1 MRFYSYTDSLNTL
14 WVTRREKDGYDT
26 PYFSLKQREVSVGVA
41 QYVPELNAAVG
52 YLQNNR
58 NMKIAISVK
67 PQNPTMHLGIGHKSG
82 NNINVEKEYP
92 SLTDLCTTHLM
103 NSCALYVVVLV

>member
-1 MRFYSYTDSLNTL
+1 METTIEKLNQLLLQSHT
-14 WVTRREKDGYDT
+14 VIDKTTEGG
-26 PYFSLKQREVSVGVA
+26 VSVGVA

-67 PQNPTMHLGIGHKSG
+67 PQSPTVHLVIGHKSG
-82 NNINVEKEYP
+82 DNINVEKEYP
-92 SLTDLCTTHLM
+92 SLASLTVTDLTDLCTTHLL
-103 NSCALYVVVLV
+103 NS

>member
-1 MRFYSYTDSLNTL
+1 METTIEKLNQLLLQSHT
-14 WVTRREKDGYDT
+14 VIDKTTEGG
-26 PYFSLKQREVSVGVA
+26 VSVGVA

-67 PQNPTMHLGIGHKSG
+67 PQSPTVHLVIGHKSG
-82 NNINVEKEYP
+82 DNINVEKEYP
-92 SLTDLCTTHLM
+92 SLASLTVTDLTDLCTNHLL
-103 NSCALYVVVLV
+103 NS

>member
-1 MRFYSYTDSLNTL
+1 METTIKKLNQLLLQSHT
-14 WVTRREKDGYDT
+14 VIDKTTEGG
-26 PYFSLKQREVSVGVA
+26 VSVGVA

-67 PQNPTMHLGIGHKSG
+67 LQSPTVHLVIGHKGG

-92 SLTDLCTTHLM
+92 SLASLTVTTR
-103 NSCALYVVVLV
+103 

>member
-1 MRFYSYTDSLNTL
+1 METTIKKLNQLLLQSHT
-14 WVTRREKDGYDT
+14 VIDKTTEGG
-26 PYFSLKQREVSVGVA
+26 VSVGVA
-41 QYVPELNAAVG
+41 QYVPELNAVVG

-67 PQNPTMHLGIGHKSG
+67 PQSPTVHLVIGHKSG

-92 SLTDLCTTHLM
+92 SLASLTVTDLTALCTTHLM
-103 NSCALYVVVLV
+103 NS